1 MNILFINVI
10 VQVGKKKL
18 RKLYDIYKKKK
29 KLHRCI
35 NSM

>member
-29 KLHRCI
+29 KKNCI
-35 NSM
+35 DV

>member
-18 RKLYDIYKKKK
+18 RKLYDICKKKK
-29 KLHRCI
+29 NCI
-35 NSM
+35 DV

>member
-18 RKLYDIYKKKK
+18 RKLYGIYKKK